1 MGGERERET
10 DTDQTERQR
19 PWGKKE
25 RGILDVTAVERQLPK
40 RVPVAWPGLR
50 AREGGGREG
59 LVLERRW
66 FESGGGSES
75 LWPCLV

>member
-50 AREGGGREG
+50 AGA
-59 LVLERRW
+59 
-66 FESGGGSES
+66 
-75 LWPCLV
+75 